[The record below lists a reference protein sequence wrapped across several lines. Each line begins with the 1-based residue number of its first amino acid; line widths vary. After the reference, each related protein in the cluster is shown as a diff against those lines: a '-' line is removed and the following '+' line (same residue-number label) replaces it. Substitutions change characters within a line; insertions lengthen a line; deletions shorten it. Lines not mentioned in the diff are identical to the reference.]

1 MTSEEFEI
9 KQLGKIFEKE
19 ENHTYNNISDCDWHT
34 VENVILFYH
43 QQKRLSINLGA
54 WSIITSFMHRKLLS
68 LTTYLAFNLERSCEC
83 DFICNLYK

>member
-34 VENVILFYH
+34 VENVINKSRRLEHNNEFYA
-43 QQKRLSINLGA
+43 QKVVILNNIFGV
-54 WSIITSFMHRKLLS
+54 
-68 LTTYLAFNLERSCEC
+68 
-83 DFICNLYK
+83 